1 MAWPCL
7 SLFGAFKAVSIFA
20 GRRFFVLSLRGGSSP
35 CDLLFACVLRSS
47 LVCATLLRF
56 ARHLVPSFV
65 PRCSLAHV
73 CACAVVGFFA
83 GRRFFA
89 LCSRGGSSPCSLLFA
104 GELCACILPSPF
116 PVQRVHI
123 VDIVAWI
130 TLLLGLLV
138 FPLGAASSRW
148 ARAAIPRPSF
158 CCWCV
163 WPFFPLCLLLFR
175 HGRERPL
182 LRFALTSVPCSLP
195 RSGSAVLVLLWCFQ
209 SCWYFCWAPLLRAQP
224 ARRFFALPPTPCCLL
239 PTALRPLLPTSHQLC
254 LGSWLCL
261 CSCWRFCWAPLLH
274 GLLPRLFF
282 ALPVFSAYLG

>member
-1 MAWPCL
+1 M
-7 SLFGAFKAVSIFA
+7 SIVA
-20 GRRFFVLSLRGGSSP
+20 GRRFFALSLRGGSSP

-89 LCSRGGSSPCSLLFA
+89 LCSRGGSSACALLFV

-116 PVQRVHI
+116 PVQRVH
-123 VDIVAWI
+123 IVAWI

-175 HGRERPL
+175 MGV
-182 LRFALTSVPCSLP
+182 SGPC
-195 RSGSAVLVLLWCFQ
+195 
-209 SCWYFCWAPLLRAQP
+209 
-224 ARRFFALPPTPCCLL
+224 
-239 PTALRPLLPTSHQLC
+239 
-254 LGSWLCL
+254 
-261 CSCWRFCWAPLLH
+261 
-274 GLLPRLFF
+274 
-282 ALPVFSAYLG
+282 